1 MNQVIA
7 MHGWSGDS
15 NTWNIWAEL
24 FRKNKWIWQ
33 SGERGYGTIP
43 PSKPLW
49 IEQSLHNIHSH
60 RVVIAHSLGPH
71 LIDRE
76 ILEKATDVVL
86 LASFSS
92 FIPNGSESRYLKT
105 ALQGMQ
111 KNIGTSGEKTM
122 LQNFLQKACQPES
135 PQTIPP
141 GPITK
146 GLTIDGRKRLQADLE
161 LLIATNNLPKGLSAH
176 SRVLVIQGQEDCII
190 VPSTRMTLIKDL
202 KKHLNKVPTCW
213 SIPHTGHLLLVPGL
227 ITRVKTWLEARP

>member
-1 MNQVIA
+1 
-7 MHGWSGDS
+7 
-15 NTWNIWAEL
+15 
-24 FRKNKWIWQ
+24 
-33 SGERGYGTIP
+33 
-43 PSKPLW
+43 
-49 IEQSLHNIHSH
+49 
-60 RVVIAHSLGPH
+60 
-71 LIDRE
+71 
-76 ILEKATDVVL
+76 
-86 LASFSS
+86 
-92 FIPNGSESRYLKT
+92 
-105 ALQGMQ
+105 MQ

-202 KKHLNKVPTCW
+202 KKHLNKVQTCW